1 MIPSGT
7 GGSGSENKLARLS
20 SSGLLAAAMMGAS
33 TILGKLFGRSV
44 TNSTVP
50 GFDSSGNATDYV
62 VGTTGSSLLSAGS
75 AGDGRTALGLA
86 TTDSPTF
93 AAVTTTG
100 NVNVGG
106 NAVVTGNLIV
116 SGNKTINGAELEVL
130 SSNYLLQNAGY
141 NVASGQ
147 SGGVAL
153 NYLPTST
160 NTTVNGVYTAGVAS
174 TSNPTVVTTGS
185 GTFAAGDIISIA
197 SGINKGFY
205 EVADHTGTTL
215 TIKGV
220 GTVACTEDWSIN
232 QFTAGSSD
240 GAAIRK
246 VNVAVNKVDASG
258 VPMFGKGSTAPLT
271 YSYLLLADGSAALT
285 ANLDADGFT
294 ISNLA
299 DPTNPQE
306 PVTLAYF
313 NANNTSATL
322 TITGVKTAN
331 YTAAIQEH
339 VRADASG
346 GGFNV
351 QLPDAGTYIGQIVE
365 VCNEG
370 ASGTVT
376 VTRGG
381 SDLISGATSDA
392 LLASQEVAGYRSIAT
407 NVWRRI
413 Y

>member
-20 SSGLLAAAMMGAS
+20 ASGLLAAAMMGAS
-33 TILGKLFGRSV
+33 SILGKLFGRSV

-62 VGTTGSSLLSAGS
+62 VGTTGSSLLSATTASGARGTLALDTTNTPMF
-75 AGDGRTALGLA
+75 AGI
-86 TTDSPTF
+86 
-93 AAVTTTG
+93 VTTGDAQIGG
-100 NVNVGG
+100 NLVVAGTKTIVGG
-106 NAVVTGNLIV
+106 EFFDLASNFVQLNAKYSTV
-116 SGNKTINGAELEVL
+116 AA
-130 SSNYLLQNAGY
+130 QAAGW
-141 NVASGQ
+141 VA
-147 SGGVAL
+147 
-153 NYLPTST
+153 NWLPTST
-160 NTTVNGVYTAGVAS
+160 ATTVNGVYTAGVAS

-185 GTFAAGDIISIA
+185 ATFSAGDIVSIGGNVNA
-197 SGINKGFY
+197 GFY
-205 EVADHTGTTL
+205 EVLSHSGTTL

-220 GTVACTEDWSIN
+220 GTTATTEPWSLT
-232 QFTAGSSD
+232 QFTAHASD
-240 GAAIRK
+240 SASITK
-246 VNVAVNKVDASG
+246 VNVVAVSTNTSG
-258 VPMFGKGSTAPLT
+258 ELQVGRGATAPLT
-271 YSYLLLADGSAALT
+271 YAKALLDNGSIVLA
-285 ANLDADGFT
+285 ANLDADGQT
-294 ISNLA
+294 IDNLA
-299 DPTNPQE
+299 DPTSAQQ
-306 PVTLAYF
+306 PVTKAYF
-313 NANNTSATL
+313 DANNISAALTPTS
-322 TITGVKTAN
+322 VKTAN
-331 YTAAIQEH
+331 YTAAIGEH

-370 ASGTVT
+370 ATGTVT

-381 SDLISGATSDA
+381 SDLISGATSDP